1 MEATTKISDAHE
13 ARPEARKMKI
23 VYTITERQPGRSFWT
38 RVGAGFINRDGSINL
53 RLDAIPV
60 SGTLQVRDWEP
71 RDDRASDAPVRSL
84 TPRSEGLA
92 RAERRADKTDKTAT
106 ADLPF

>member
-1 MEATTKISDAHE
+1 MEATSKVTEPRNDLKSE
-13 ARPEARKMKI
+13 AREGSRKMKI
-23 VYTITERQPGRSFWT
+23 VYTITERQPGKSFWT

-71 RDDRASDAPVRSL
+71 RDDRDAP
-84 TPRSEGLA
+84 PRGEAPGLA
-92 RAERRADKTDKTAT
+92 RAERRDRADRTPT